1 MDRTTATG
9 VLFIASAIW
18 FNVWFTVLAKRFD
31 YPDILRRPTDEI
43 LELFRAGGSSLILTW
58 WAFMASGGLFVVAV
72 VMLTRLI
79 EIQAATAAELALV
92 AGVLAGLVQVL
103 GLLRWVYLVPLLARE
118 HGAPEATDASRAATA
133 ITFRAFHHYLGVG
146 VGEHLG
152 YLLTGAWTILVG
164 IAIVSGTVIASWI
177 GWVAIPI
184 GLGLAVASAE
194 FLGPNEERGW
204 KLAGTAVPVLYVLWS
219 LWLVALG
226 IDLIA

>member
-1 MDRTTATG
+1 MSLPTATG
-9 VLFIASAIW
+9 ILFIASAIW

-43 LELFRAGGSSLILTW
+43 LERFRAGGSSLILTW

-72 VMLTRLI
+72 VMLTSII
-79 EIQAATAAELALV
+79 EGEAVTAAQLALV

-118 HGAPEATDASRAATA
+118 HADPEASDASRAATA
-133 ITFRAFHHYLGVG
+133 VTFRAFHQYLGVG

-226 IDLIA
+226 INLIA